1 MKSTTANKRRQTCA
15 LALGLFLLN
24 ITTMGCVSAAEF
36 LPKPGLWSITSEIPT
51 EQKAALAK
59 MKSKITV
66 QSRQNGLSFDADAGT
81 VTLEQCLDAAKLK
94 QWHRLGLEENLY
106 CEAPAMQQKGL
117 HISIDVRCSQPKP
130 ATLHSEIEFSAN
142 REQYRFDH
150 LIHADG
156 TAMRL
161 KGQARRLG
169 DCP

>member
-1 MKSTTANKRRQTCA
+1 MKSARLNQRSTTYA
-15 LALGLFLLN
+15 LVLSLYLSNMA
-24 ITTMGCVSAAEF
+24 IAADIA
-36 LPKPGLWSITSEIPT
+36 PKPGLWSITSDIPA

-66 QSRQNGLSFDADAGT
+66 QSRQSGLSFDADAGT
-81 VTLEQCLDAAKLK
+81 ITLEQCLDSAQLK
-94 QWHRLGLEENLY
+94 DWHRMGLEQNLS
-106 CEAPAMQQKGL
+106 CDKPTMVQTGL
-117 HISIDVRCSQPKP
+117 RINIDVRCSQPKP
-130 ATLHSEIEFSAN
+130 TTLHSEIEFSAN

>member
-1 MKSTTANKRRQTCA
+1 MKSARLNQRSKTCA
-15 LALGLFLLN
+15 LVLGLYLFN
-24 ITTMGCVSAAEF
+24 TGTAADMA
-36 LPKPGLWSITSEIPT
+36 PKPGLWSITSDIPA

-66 QSRQNGLSFDADAGT
+66 QSRQSGLSFDADAGT
-81 VTLEQCLDAAKLK
+81 ITLEQCLNTAQRND
-94 QWHRLGLEENLY
+94 WHRMGLDQNLS
-106 CEAPAMQQKGL
+106 CDKPTMTQTGL
-117 HISIDVRCSQPKP
+117 RVSIDVRCSQPKP

-150 LIHADG
+150 LIYTDG

>member
-1 MKSTTANKRRQTCA
+1 MKSKQVNPHHKTYY
-15 LALGLFLLN
+15 LALGQLLIN
-24 ITTMGCVSAAEF
+24 CVLIRNAAAADF
-36 LPKPGLWSITSEIPT
+36 LPKPGLWSITSEIPP

-66 QSRQNGLSFDADAGT
+66 QSRQSGLSFDSDAGT

-94 QWHRLGLEENLY
+94 QWHRLGLEENMY
-106 CEAPAMQQKGL
+106 CEAPTMVQKGL
-117 HISIDVRCSQPKP
+117 HLSIDVRCSQPKP

-150 LIHADG
+150 LIHTDG